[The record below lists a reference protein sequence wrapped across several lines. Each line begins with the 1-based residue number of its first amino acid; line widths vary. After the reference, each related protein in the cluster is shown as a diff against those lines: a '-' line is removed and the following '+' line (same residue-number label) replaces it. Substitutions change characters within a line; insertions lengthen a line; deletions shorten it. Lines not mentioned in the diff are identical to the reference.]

1 MYSPKIAVDL
11 IPSLYRLAKD
21 RKVRMTKLVDGII
34 RNALAGSVL
43 PESSDAESRI
53 PASEPRNAAA

>member
-1 MYSPKIAVDL
+1 MYSPKIAEDL
-11 IPSLYRLAKD
+11 IPTLYRLAKD

-34 RNALAGSVL
+34 RNALADSIL
-43 PESSDAESRI
+43 PESSRTGSRI